1 MATKVFE
8 HLILASSLWSEY
20 FKTFNV
26 EHNHFQ
32 FRTYMSQGGGSHM
45 FDLEILFLNS
55 CRVVEM
61 FILSKLLVSVS
72 MKIIR

>member
-1 MATKVFE
+1 
-8 HLILASSLWSEY
+8 
-20 FKTFNV
+20 
-26 EHNHFQ
+26 
-32 FRTYMSQGGGSHM
+32 M